1 MEPGNPS
8 SKIAKDDH
16 WSFPELLFS
25 DSHCY
30 VCPTE

>member
-1 MEPGNPS
+1 MKRGNPS

-25 DSHCY
+25 DSHFY
-30 VCPTE
+30 IYSTE